1 MSAGHEEQAASLSAL
16 VAAAQ
21 GGDRDSF
28 GQIFDA
34 FHLPVYRYALAR
46 LRSVA
51 DAEDV
56 AAETFAAAFR
66 SLGSFAWRGA
76 PFEGWLF
83 RIARSKIVDLQ
94 RRRARD
100 GPMTP
105 IASVD
110 PALLPHTADAS
121 GEVIAREDEAAMFA
135 AIRTL
140 SGDQQD
146 VLGLRFF
153 AGLSLA
159 ETATAMGRSPNAVK
173 QLQFRAVSSLRQ
185 RMVDK

>member
-1 MSAGHEEQAASLSAL
+1 
-16 VAAAQ
+16 
-21 GGDRDSF
+21 
-28 GQIFDA
+28 
-34 FHLPVYRYALAR
+34 
-46 LRSVA
+46 
-51 DAEDV
+51 
-56 AAETFAAAFR
+56 
-66 SLGSFAWRGA
+66 
-76 PFEGWLF
+76 
-83 RIARSKIVDLQ
+83 
-94 RRRARD
+94 
-100 GPMTP
+100 MTP

-110 PALLPHTADAS
+110 PALLPRTADAS

-140 SGDQQD
+140 SADQQD